1 MSKIKEMKLKWGA
14 KCSQCGKHLKAG
26 ETAVGYFDPK
36 RGWVFYCPSH
46 NLWQGG
52 NPQPPTRDEIL
63 QALYRVSE
71 KMEEL
76 LHELK
81 QFMGLCIAT
90 LAESGVAENADTE
103 PQSEED
109 EVENYIII

>member
-14 KCSQCGKHLKAG
+14 KCSHCGKHIKAG
-26 ETAVGYFDPK
+26 ETAVGYFDSK
-36 RGWVFYCPSH
+36 RGWMFYCPSH

-63 QALYRVSE
+63 QALSRVSE

-76 LHELK
+76 LSELR
-81 QFMGLCIAT
+81 QCIAT
-90 LAESGVAENADTE
+90 LAEGGVVENAGTE
-103 PQSEED
+103 PQVEED
-109 EVENYIII
+109 EVEDYIII